1 MPHSRAPRL
10 LVGSSKEGLETAE
23 GLKTRLEPD
32 VELHLWNDGIFVAGE
47 YTLDSLVQQ
56 SRQFDGGLIVGTA
69 DDRVFSRDQDLDSIR
84 DNLLLEFGLFVATFG
99 RRKAILAL
107 EGLGSTKMP
116 SDLLGLTCV
125 GFEKTSPPD
134 EGIQA
139 AAIEIRRAAEGF
151 SLDVIDPDV
160 ARGLE
165 DILRAFLADLQ
176 DAMGTTAALG
186 FHVWVVDERISPA
199 ALVRVARTRTS
210 PKAQLDKQFFQGEGI
225 VGECWRTASAVRVDF
240 AEEPYKSIKKTEWEE
255 YGPGVRRGMS
265 YELLETSRERYRVTG
280 ATPVMSSISTGTR
293 FLGCLSYN
301 VGTNV
306 RTTAASPDYQAVE
319 KVLDRAV
326 EVVRI
331 VLESQ

>member
-1 MPHSRAPRL
+1 MPDPRVPKL
-10 LVGSSKEGLETAE
+10 LVGSSTEGLEVAQA
-23 GLKTRLEPD
+23 LKALVEPD
-32 VELHLWNDGIFVAGE
+32 VDLQLWNDGFFVAGE
-47 YTLDSLVQQ
+47 YTLDSLIER
-56 SRQFDGGLIVGTA
+56 SRHFDGGLIVGTA
-69 DDRVFSRDQDLDSIR
+69 DDRVFSRDEELDSLR

-116 SDLLGLTCV
+116 TDLFGLTCV
-125 GFEKTSPPD
+125 GFKRTSPVAD
-134 EGIQA
+134 GLQSTA
-139 AAIEIRRAAEGF
+139 TEIKRVAQSF

-176 DAMGTTAALG
+176 EAMGSAVPLG
-186 FHVWVVDERISPA
+186 FHVWVVDERSSPPL
-199 ALVRVARTRTS
+199 LVRVARSRTS
-210 PKAQLDKQFFQGEGI
+210 PKAQLAKEFQQGEGL
-225 VGECWRTASAVRVDF
+225 VGECWRTATAVRVDF
-240 AEEPYKSIKKTEWEE
+240 SEEPYKSIKEAEWKDF
-255 YGPGVRRGMS
+255 GPSVRRGMS
-265 YELLETSRERYRVTG
+265 HELLETSRERYRLTG
-280 ATPVMSSISTGTR
+280 ATPVMSSITTGTR

-301 VGTNV
+301 VGPNV
-306 RTTAASPDYQAVE
+306 DAAAPSPNYQAVE